1 MKNQLIIFT
10 FLLFTVHLSGQSTS
24 DYSIKAEFIYG
35 NIQKHTSHI
44 ENLIKDPVMGSEI
57 DLEWQTKGKKPW
69 NQYFNFPVIGIGA
82 VWLNL
87 GNPEKLGNA
96 FALYPYVDIPL
107 WRTSLFGLYL
117 KAGAGISY
125 LEKTYYNTNTDEL
138 GNTLSLYNTNFA
150 IGSHLNVYFS
160 GGGSL
165 DIPLGKGF
173 SLASEFT
180 WNHMSNGSFITP
192 NTGLNLL
199 NTFVGLRYTPNY
211 KKTNT
216 PVNQKIPD
224 LSRKLSLEIT
234 LSGGSRERY
243 YGDNKSFPIGS
254 LYISLFKPLTNYYRL
269 GLGGDIFYDG
279 IFTNKD
285 VSRSYRRTYI
295 TSDELKNKIRAG
307 ISIQNELIFGKLT
320 AGIHIGLYL
329 YNPIKNLEPYLDA
342 QNGTLKKSIIY
353 AYNIEN
359 EDGWIYTRARFKYYI
374 SGHLFASLGLKTHLQ
389 KAEFIEWGVG
399 YKF

>member
-1 MKNQLIIFT
+1 MKTRIFICT
-10 FLLFTVHLSGQSTS
+10 LLLLSSHLFGQTES

-35 NIQKHTSHI
+35 VIQKHTSHL

-57 DLEWQTKGKKPW
+57 DIEWQTNSKKPW
-69 NQYFNFPVIGIGA
+69 NRYFNFPVVGVGA

-87 GNPEKLGNA
+87 GNPQKLGNA
-96 FALYPYVDIPL
+96 FALYPYVNIPL
-107 WRTSLFGLYL
+107 WRTRHFGLYL
-117 KAGAGISY
+117 KGGAGVSY
-125 LEKTYYNTNTDEL
+125 LTKTYYNTNKDQL

-150 IGSHLNVYFS
+150 IGSNLNVYFS

-180 WNHMSNGSFITP
+180 WNHMSNGSFIAP

-199 NTFVGLRYTPNY
+199 NGFFGLRYNPNY
-211 KKTNT
+211 SKTNR
-216 PVNQKIPD
+216 QKDRCPCD
-224 LSRKLSLEIT
+224 LERDLSLELT
-234 LSGGSRERY
+234 VSGGSRQRY

-254 LYISLFKPLTNYYRL
+254 MYLSLFKPMTNYYRL
-269 GLGGDIFYDG
+269 GLGADVFYDG
-279 IFTNKD
+279 IFTNAG
-285 VSRSYRRTYI
+285 VSSSFKRTYI

-320 AGIHIGLYL
+320 AGIHIGVYL
-329 YNPIKNLEPYLDA
+329 YNPIKNLEPYVNA
-342 QNGTLKKSIIY
+342 EAGTLKKPIIY
-353 AYNIEN
+353 SYNIDN
-359 EDGWIYTRARFKYYI
+359 EDGWLYTRARFKYDI
-374 SGHLFASLGLKTHLQ
+374 SNHIFASVGLKTHLQ
-389 KAEFIEWGVG
+389 KAEFIEWGLG

>member
-1 MKNQLIIFT
+1 MKNQLIIFI
-10 FLLFTVHLSGQSTS
+10 FLLYTVHLVGQTTS

-35 NIQKHTSHI
+35 NIQKHTNHM
-44 ENLIKDPVMGSEI
+44 ENLINGPVMGSEI
-57 DLEWQTKGKKPW
+57 DWEWQTKGEKQW

-96 FALYPYVDIPL
+96 FALYPYVAIPL
-107 WRTSLFGLYL
+107 WHTKYFGLDL
-117 KAGAGISY
+117 KGGTGLSY
-125 LEKTYYNTNTDEL
+125 LTKTYYDTNKDQL

-165 DIPLGKGF
+165 NIPLGKGL

-180 WNHMSNGSFITP
+180 WNHMSNGSFIAP

-199 NTFVGLRYTPNY
+199 NTFIGLRYTPNY
-211 KKTNT
+211 KETKT
-216 PVNQKIPD
+216 PVKQNITD
-224 LSRKLSLEIT
+224 LTRKLSLEIT
-234 LSGGSRERY
+234 VSGGSRERY

-254 LYISLFKPLTNYYRL
+254 MYISLFKPLTNYYRL
-269 GLGGDIFYDG
+269 GVGVDIFYDG

-285 VSRSYRRTYI
+285 VSSSYKRTYI
-295 TSDELKNKIRAG
+295 TSDEFKNKIRAG
-307 ISIQNELIFGKLT
+307 ISIQNELIFGRLT
-320 AGIHIGLYL
+320 AGIHIGMYL
-329 YNPIKNLEPYLDA
+329 YNPIKNLEPYVNA
-342 QNGTLKKSIIY
+342 QNQTLSKSLLY

-359 EDGWIYTRARFKYYI
+359 EDGWFYTRARFKYEI
-374 SGHLFASLGLKTHLQ
+374 SNHFFASLGLKTHLQ
-389 KAEFIEWGVG
+389 KAEFIEWGLG